1 MRAVALAAGLLLV
14 ALAAPAGAGAA
25 SVRLMVVGKER
36 VLREAAPVKLRARS
50 VRVGGRR
57 CAVGRAT
64 PLSALAGTRLRLRIK
79 DYGACGRS
87 PADAGALYVT
97 QVGSDRRGGPRGWV
111 YKVGNRAGT
120 TGAADPSGP
129 FGTGRRLRAGQALL
143 WFWCVQDPSSGCQRT
158 LVARPERS
166 TVAPGGALRVS
177 VRGYDDNGRGV
188 PVAGA
193 LVRLGAAQA
202 LTGADGV
209 ATVTGPGSAGAL
221 RLTAER
227 DGMVRSFPRRVMV
240 G

>member
-1 MRAVALAAGLLLV
+1 
-14 ALAAPAGAGAA
+14 
-25 SVRLMVVGKER
+25 MVVGKSR

-64 PLSALAGTRLRLRIK
+64 PLSALAGTRLRLRLR

-87 PADAGALYVT
+87 PADAGSLYVR
-97 QVGSDRRGGPRGWV
+97 QVGSDRARGPRGWV

-129 FGTGRRLRAGQALL
+129 VRAPAGA
-143 WFWCVQDPSSGCQRT
+143 CAAAGCCGSGACRTAPGGCQRT
-158 LVARPERS
+158 LDARPEAS
-166 TVAPGGALRVS
+166 AVAAGAPLRVT

-193 LVRLGAAQA
+193 LVRLGGAQA
-202 LTGADGV
+202 LDGRRRRRR
-209 ATVTGPGSAGAL
+209 PS
-221 RLTAER
+221 RC
-227 DGMVRSFPRRVMV
+227 PRPAPC

>member
-1 MRAVALAAGLLLV
+1 MRSALLACALALL
-14 ALAAPAGAGAA
+14 ALPAPAGAGAA
-25 SVRLMVVGKER
+25 SVELMVVGKAR

-64 PLSALAGTRLRLRIK
+64 PLSVLAGTRLALRVQ
-79 DYGACGRS
+79 DYGSCGRS

-97 QVGSDRRGGPRGWV
+97 RVGPDRRGGPRGWV

-129 FGTGRRLRAGQALL
+129 FGTGRRLRGGRLL
-143 WFWCVQDPSSGCQRT
+143 WFWCVQDRSTGCQRT
-158 LVARPERS
+158 LDARPERS
-166 TVAPGGALRVS
+166 AVAPGAPLRVT
-177 VRGYDDNGRGV
+177 VRGYDDNGRGM

-193 LVRLGAAQA
+193 LVRLGAATA

-209 ATVTGPGSAGAL
+209 ATVTAPAEPDKV
-221 RLTAER
+221 RVIAER
-227 DGMVRSFPRRVMV
+227 DGMVRSFPARVAI